1 MTWPKLDTVL
11 FCGLKSNGSQTVS
24 WRRSYGQFGLKARL
38 AAALLAMAIGVAC
51 GGGGGSLS
59 GGAQVTAQVSSGSL
73 TFATQGVSTT
83 SAAQTLTVTNSG
95 ILDLTVSSVVIGGTN
110 AGDFAKAADTCT
122 GAAVLPNTSCRVSVT
137 FTPLATGSRSASLT
151 FSDNAPTSPQTVSL
165 NGTAIGPTVG
175 FSSPNLSFSN
185 LPVNA
190 PSAAQVETVTNTGS
204 ANLIISAVA
213 LGGTN
218 AGDFAK
224 STDTCTGAT
233 VTPNSTCAVGIQ
245 FTPAAPGALS
255 ATLSFTDNGDN
266 SPQVVNLSG
275 TGEGPEAV
283 LSSTSLSFGNVAQFA
298 SSAAQT
304 ETVTNTG
311 NLNLTISTVTVG
323 GTNPGDF
330 TKSTDTCT
338 GSTVTPNSTCTVSI
352 IFTPSLPGSRSAAL
366 NFNDNGPGNPQSV
379 TLGGTGLGP
388 GVSFSAPNLGFSYQL
403 LSTQSSPLTETV
415 TSNGTTNVT
424 VTTVKLGGTNAGD
437 FAKSADTCTGATLIP
452 NSTCAVTMTF
462 TPSGLGIR
470 SASLSFADN
479 VSTSPQVIGVSG
491 TGALPV
497 VSLSAAIMTFSSQ
510 VVNTTS
516 LAQSEI
522 VTNTSP
528 VPLIISTLTIG
539 GTNAGDFAMGAD
551 SCTGATL
558 APNATCA
565 VSVTFTPAATG
576 ARSATLSIVDNAAN
590 SPQTS
595 SLTGTGGTQLT
606 GVYTQRYDNT
616 RSGQNIQETTLTPSN
631 VAVGQF
637 GKLFSLPV
645 DGQVYA
651 QPLYVQN
658 VTIPSQG
665 SHNVVFVATQH
676 DSVYAFDADGLT
688 TTPLWQVSFLNS
700 AAGVTSVPSADVYP
714 GIFTDINPEVGITS
728 TPVIDPGTGTLYVT
742 AKTRE
747 PLGSVPCTSNGSYEY
762 CYRLHA
768 LDITTGAEKFG
779 GPVIIA
785 ASVPGTG
792 YDNVG
797 GTVTFGAL
805 RHLQRPGLLLLNG
818 NVYIGFGSHGD
829 NDPYHGWLMAYNA
842 TTLQQVAVLNITPN
856 GEEGAI
862 WQGGGGISAD
872 EAGYVY
878 VVTSNGTFDVNK
890 GGIDYGESVLK
901 LQVQSG
907 QFQIVDYFTPFNQA
921 ILTKDD
927 LDLGSSPALIL
938 PDQPGTNPHLLV
950 MGGKDGRVWVLN
962 RDNLGHLQANDAG
975 ALQIIPGLSDELID
989 GVSYWNGN
997 LYLQEIGDYLYQFP
1011 LQNGVAQTAVPSTDE
1026 FGGYPDDVAVIT
1038 SNGTSNA
1045 VLWFLLTT
1053 GYGSGGPG
1061 ILYAFDA
1068 NNIANQLYNSNLAAY
1083 GVDRAGMP
1091 VKFAIPTVANGK
1103 VYVGGAAQID
1113 VYGLLP

>member
-1 MTWPKLDTVL
+1 
-11 FCGLKSNGSQTVS
+11 
-24 WRRSYGQFGLKARL
+24 
-38 AAALLAMAIGVAC
+38 
-51 GGGGGSLS
+51 
-59 GGAQVTAQVSSGSL
+59 VTA
-73 TFATQGVSTT
+73 T
-83 SAAQTLTVTNSG
+83 
-95 ILDLTVSSVVIGGTN
+95 
-110 AGDFAKAADTCT
+110 
-122 GAAVLPNTSCRVSVT
+122 
-137 FTPLATGSRSASLT
+137 
-151 FSDNAPTSPQTVSL
+151 
-165 NGTAIGPTVG
+165 
-175 FSSPNLSFSN
+175 
-185 LPVNA
+185 
-190 PSAAQVETVTNTGS
+190 
-204 ANLIISAVA
+204 
-213 LGGTN
+213 
-218 AGDFAK
+218 
-224 STDTCTGAT
+224 
-233 VTPNSTCAVGIQ
+233 
-245 FTPAAPGALS
+245 
-255 ATLSFTDNGDN
+255 
-266 SPQVVNLSG
+266 
-275 TGEGPEAV
+275 
-283 LSSTSLSFGNVAQFA
+283 
-298 SSAAQT
+298 
-304 ETVTNTG
+304 
-311 NLNLTISTVTVG
+311 
-323 GTNPGDF
+323 
-330 TKSTDTCT
+330 
-338 GSTVTPNSTCTVSI
+338 
-352 IFTPSLPGSRSAAL
+352 
-366 NFNDNGPGNPQSV
+366 
-379 TLGGTGLGP
+379 
-388 GVSFSAPNLGFSYQL
+388 
-403 LSTQSSPLTETV
+403 
-415 TSNGTTNVT
+415 
-424 VTTVKLGGTNAGD
+424 
-437 FAKSADTCTGATLIP
+437 
-452 NSTCAVTMTF
+452 
-462 TPSGLGIR
+462 
-470 SASLSFADN
+470 
-479 VSTSPQVIGVSG
+479 
-491 TGALPV
+491 
-497 VSLSAAIMTFSSQ
+497 
-510 VVNTTS
+510 
-516 LAQSEI
+516 
-522 VTNTSP
+522 
-528 VPLIISTLTIG
+528 
-539 GTNAGDFAMGAD
+539 
-551 SCTGATL
+551 
-558 APNATCA
+558 
-565 VSVTFTPAATG
+565 
-576 ARSATLSIVDNAAN
+576 
-590 SPQTS
+590 
-595 SLTGTGGTQLT
+595 
-606 GVYTQRYDNT
+606 
-616 RSGQNIQETTLTPSN
+616 
-631 VAVGQF
+631 
-637 GKLFSLPV
+637 
-645 DGQVYA
+645 
-651 QPLYVQN
+651 
-658 VTIPSQG
+658 
-665 SHNVVFVATQH
+665 
-676 DSVYAFDADGLT
+676 
-688 TTPLWQVSFLNS
+688 
-700 AAGVTSVPSADVYP
+700 
-714 GIFTDINPEVGITS
+714 
-728 TPVIDPGTGTLYVT
+728 
-742 AKTRE
+742 TRE
-747 PLGSVPCTSNGSYEY
+747 PLDSVPCTSNGSYEY